1 MKISVI
7 LSNYNGAQYLEEA
20 IRSVLEQSY
29 DDYEFIIV
37 DDGSGDDSP
46 DIIRRFAETY
56 PEKIIALLQRENRG
70 QAAGFNLAVARASGD
85 IVAFIDSDDLW
96 MPGKLSN
103 LAAFIALAGPAAL
116 YQHNLLFMEG
126 DTKTDNPYHTLM
138 VTGNLYEETC
148 ATRKLPT
155 VFVPTSGLAF
165 PRSVLEK
172 VMPIP
177 EAFRTCA
184 DGYLTRTVYCHGT
197 VVSSNNAWGYYRV
210 HESNSV
216 YNSPTHNQSRY
227 RNKILV
233 PMLNR
238 YYASIGA
245 QLRLPVFNVWHIKDF
260 VWIMTH
266 YSLYELFSCLY
277 KRYKRTFLEKN
288 INVMVEKK

>member
-7 LSNYNGAQYLEEA
+7 LSNYNGARYLEDA
-20 IRSVLEQSY
+20 IRSVLEQGY

-37 DDGSGDDSP
+37 DDGSEDDSP
-46 DIIRRFAETY
+46 DIIRRFADSY
-56 PEKIIALLQRENRG
+56 PEKIIAVLEPENRG

-96 MPGKLSN
+96 MPGKLAN

-126 DTKTDNPYHTLM
+126 DTKTDMPYHTLM

-165 PRSVLEK
+165 PRSILEK
-172 VMPIP
+172 VMPVP

-184 DGYLTRTVYCHGT
+184 DGYLTRTVYYHGT
-197 VVSSNNAWGYYRV
+197 VASINTAWGYYRV
-210 HESNSV
+210 HEFNSV
-216 YNSPTHNQSRY
+216 YNNPAHNQGRY
-227 RNKILV
+227 RNKTLV

-245 QLRLPVFNVWHIKDF
+245 ELRLPVFDVWHIKDA
-260 VWIMTH
+260 VWIMAH
-266 YSLYELFSCLY
+266 YSLYEIFSSLY
-277 KRYKRTFLEKN
+277 KWYKRTFSEKN
-288 INVMVEKK
+288 IKVMAKK

>member
-1 MKISVI
+1 MIISVI
-7 LSNYNGAQYLEEA
+7 LSNYNGARYLEDA
-20 IRSVLEQSY
+20 IRSVLEQGY

-46 DIIRRFAETY
+46 DIIRRFADSY
-56 PEKIIALLQRENRG
+56 PEKIIAVLEPENRG

-96 MPGKLSN
+96 MPGKLAN

-126 DTKTDNPYHTLM
+126 DTKTDMPYHTLM

-148 ATRKLPT
+148 ATRRLPT
-155 VFVPTSGLAF
+155 VFAPTSGLAF
-165 PRSVLEK
+165 PRSILEK
-172 VMPIP
+172 VMPVP

-197 VVSSNNAWGYYRV
+197 VASINTAWGYYRV
-210 HESNSV
+210 HEFNSV
-216 YNSPTHNQSRY
+216 YKNPAHNQGHY
-227 RNKILV
+227 RNKTLV

-245 QLRLPVFNVWHIKDF
+245 ELRLPVFDVWHIKDA
-260 VWIMTH
+260 VWIMAH
-266 YSLYELFSCLY
+266 YSLYEIFSSLY
-277 KRYKRTFLEKN
+277 KWYKRTFSEKN
-288 INVMVEKK
+288 IKVMAKK